1 MRLLRLL
8 PTEVVAAL
16 DRWDPERRALVL
28 SPMFNEL
35 PEIAGRRVY
44 EPRRPEWRRLEDKVV
59 VDDLWDELGVARAPS
74 EVVAAERWP
83 FWPPAATASG

>member
-74 EVVAAERWP
+74 EVVAAEG
-83 FWPPAATASG
+83 FLPPS